1 MSTINELINKQALA
15 VKGASNAIK
24 AAEALE
30 QAAKFLRAD
39 AAKPIKMDFAAIVK
53 EKQNR
58 LAKFGQ
64 AIKDCRAKEAH
75 QLLTSAG
82 YVRGNH
88 DPKEGT
94 AVYSLPGK
102 QRHYL
107 LKIKGESFT
116 VTHGNDIKQAKTSLR
131 DLQSYLE
138 INQTK

>member
-1 MSTINELINKQALA
+1 MTTVNELIRKQAMA
-15 VKGASNAIK
+15 VKNNSNAIK

-30 QAAKFLRAD
+30 LAAKHLRAE
-39 AAKPIKMDFAAIVK
+39 ATKPVKIDFAAVVK
-53 EKQNR
+53 AKQDR
-58 LAKFGQ
+58 LANFGQ
-64 AIKDCRAKEAH
+64 AIKDGKIKEAH
-75 QLLTSAG
+75 QLLTHAG

-94 AVYSLPGK
+94 AIYSRPGK

-116 VTHGNDIKQAKTSLR
+116 VTHDNDIKQAKTPLS

-138 INQTK
+138 INKTK

>member
-1 MSTINELINKQALA
+1 MNAIQELIKKQAMA
-15 VKGASNAIK
+15 VKAGSNQIK
-24 AAEALE
+24 AAKLLE
-30 QAAKFLRAD
+30 DAAKLLRAD
-39 AAKPIKMDFAAIVK
+39 AEKPIKLDFAAVVK
-53 EKQNR
+53 AKQDR

-64 AIKDCRAKEAH
+64 AIKDGRAKEAH
-75 QLLTSAG
+75 QLLTNAG
-82 YVRGNH
+82 YIRGNH

-94 AVYSLPGK
+94 AIYSLPGK

-138 INQTK
+138 INKTK